1 MLRRGLVVCICE
13 LVFPLTYEATGTQPP
28 VVGHTTRPTLAP
40 APVAPVTDPVTQAG
54 RIVNVRPALLLIP
67 SIGLNATIEAR
78 GLDANRNMATAKSY
92 QNVAWYDLGPAPGQ
106 PGNAL
111 INGHVNW
118 WTGNAVFTNLSRVR
132 AGDQVEVIRAD
143 GTVVRFRI
151 SVKQTVDAN
160 ARIAS
165 LFAPST
171 VSTLTLITCTGVWN
185 PLTLSDTQRLLVSA
199 VLA

>member
-1 MLRRGLVVCICE
+1 M

-118 WTGNAVFTNLSRVR
+118 WTGNAVFTNLYRVR

-171 VSTLTLITCTGVWN
+171 VSTLTLITCAGAWN

>member
-1 MLRRGLVVCICE
+1 ML
-13 LVFPLTYEATGTQPP
+13 P
-28 VVGHTTRPTLAP
+28 VVGHTTRPTLVP
-40 APVAPVTDPVTQAG
+40 APVAAGTSTVTQAG
-54 RIVNVRPALLLIP
+54 RIVNFRPALLLIP

-78 GLDANRNMATAKSY
+78 GLDANRKIATAQSY
-92 QNVAWYDLGPAPGQ
+92 KNVASYDLGPAPGQ

-132 AGDQVEVIRAD
+132 TGDQLEVIRAD
-143 GTVVRFRI
+143 GTVVRFR
-151 SVKQTVDAN
+151 VTAKQTVDAN

-171 VSTLTLITCTGVWN
+171 VSTLTLITCTGLWN